1 MQVWLNK
8 LYFLATGKMYHV
20 TARYLYAYIRCCKA
34 NLEALSFG
42 LSGRVDR
49 PVGPTRSVFVI
60 LLTTCSDAK
69 PLYSGQGL
77 KVTLVPQVFL
87 FLPGDLVCGTS
98 KTPD

>member
-1 MQVWLNK
+1 MAEQVTRASNRKNVSCNSTFPLCSHT
-8 LYFLATGKMYHV
+8 LLQ
-20 TARYLYAYIRCCKA
+20 A

-42 LSGRVDR
+42 LCGRVDR

-60 LLTTCSDAK
+60 QLTTCSDAN
-69 PLYSGQGL
+69 PLCSGYGL